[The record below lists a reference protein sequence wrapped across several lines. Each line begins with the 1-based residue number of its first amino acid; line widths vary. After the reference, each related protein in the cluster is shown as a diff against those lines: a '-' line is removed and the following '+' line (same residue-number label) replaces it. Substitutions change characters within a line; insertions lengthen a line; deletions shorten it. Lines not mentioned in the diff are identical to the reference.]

1 MGQQGCRK
9 LPKCKDLEGICASGL
24 NAGGELGLHPLP
36 ALAEGRAQRLI
47 PARRVPGA
55 DVGDVGGIAE
65 ALRPQVDV
73 APRRQRAQ
81 ALLPWLRIES
91 GDGEEDR
98 AHQNTVRFAQSTAAD
113 AGCPFPSRSRGDV
126 SPRRMLIVD
135 GSIAHQAL

>member
-1 MGQQGCRK
+1 MVRSGSHDRHVGQLRIRDDVIDAGAERK
-9 LPKCKDLEGICASGL
+9 DRLETRQ
-24 NAGGELGLHPLP
+24 AGE
-36 ALAEGRAQRLI
+36 Q

-55 DVGDVGGIAE
+55 EVGDVGGIAE

-73 APRRQRAQ
+73 AARRQRAQ